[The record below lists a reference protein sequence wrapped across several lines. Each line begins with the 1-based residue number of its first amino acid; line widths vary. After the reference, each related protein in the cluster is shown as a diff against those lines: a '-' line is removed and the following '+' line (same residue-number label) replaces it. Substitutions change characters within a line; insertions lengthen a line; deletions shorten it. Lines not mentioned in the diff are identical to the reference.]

1 MAKSI
6 ALQIVT
12 PRKVVFDGE
21 VENFTAPGVVGPFQ
35 VLFNHAPI
43 VAALQPGVFKY
54 KTVEGREERLIV
66 SGGFLEL
73 HSNVATVLADAAEE
87 PREIDVERARRALLR
102 AQERLKHRADD
113 IDQARASAA
122 LARAQARLHA
132 TQHN

>member
-6 ALQIVT
+6 ALKIVT

-54 KTVEGREERLIV
+54 RKTDGHEEKLVV

-73 HSNVATVLADAAEE
+73 HSNVGTVLADAAEE

-102 AQERLKHRADD
+102 AQERLKHRQDD
-113 IDQARASAA
+113 IDEARASAA

-132 TQHN
+132 KETN